1 MLSVRTLVNGSL
13 SQRLVKDTNA
23 PYKNKKLEFT
33 SSSIFAPTERMTL
46 NVESLG
52 EPTQSSDLQNNQCA
66 IISTIQLKAGHK
78 KDASSVYMKETRDLL
93 DHAGDAMLELGYQ
106 LIYGPEDMS
115 DSNNS
120 IVVARFRRTVGAGEI
135 DSFKLK
141 AK

>member
-78 KDASSVYMKETRDLL
+78 KDASLTDTDKQIEDLNKAIWYIQ
-93 DHAGDAMLELGYQ
+93 D
-106 LIYGPEDMS
+106 
-115 DSNNS
+115 
-120 IVVARFRRTVGAGEI
+120 EI
-135 DSFKLK
+135 KRITEFNDKTK
-141 AK
+141 V